1 MTTSQLVPSA
11 VEPVEPRAGST
22 EPREKGRGGWLG
34 RLLSGRRTA
43 YRKVRPHQVRRL
55 IEEGA
60 VVVDVRE
67 PAQWRAGHIRG
78 SVNIPLADV
87 LGRSDDLPDGP
98 IVTVCRS
105 GPRSARAA
113 ELLAPHGHQTY
124 NLRGGLREWDYAGYP
139 LMDAEGEPGFVA

>member
-11 VEPVEPRAGST
+11 VEPVEPRAESA
-22 EPREKGRGGWLG
+22 EPREKVRGGWLG

-87 LGRSDDLPDGP
+87 LDRSEDLPDGP

-113 ELLAPHGHQTY
+113 ELLAADGHQTF

-139 LMDAEGEPGFVA
+139 VMDAEGEPGFVA